1 MNGERLDSQSQVSGG
16 QSQVSDGLA
25 RILNSKRVVVC
36 VGSGGVGKTTV
47 AASLGFRAALEGRK
61 VLILTIDPAR
71 RLANSLGLSMQGN
84 VETRIDPERFAGQ
97 GLTPRGEL
105 WAMTLD
111 LRRTWDDLVT
121 RYAPDEE
128 RRERILQ
135 NRLYQQVSTTLAG
148 SLEYMAMEKVYE
160 LSRNRDYDL
169 LVLDTPPTAH
179 ALDFLDAPNRMLDL
193 VDNEAAKLLMVPAL
207 AAGKLGLNLFNF
219 GSSFIVKGLARFTG
233 VELLRDLADFLSS
246 FQGMYD
252 GFKQRAAA
260 TKALLT
266 GDESAFVL
274 VTSAQAHVV
283 EEAVFFAEELR
294 REQIEV
300 SAVICNRVHVDPTE
314 RGGARDAQE
323 IALALANARVPNESR
338 AALEGH
344 EGLPLLS
351 ERLARSIGDLARIAR
366 SDRAEIERLR
376 TVTGTETPLYLV
388 PRFDRDVYDLGGL
401 GMIAR
406 ELFENGESE
415 GG

>member
-1 MNGERLDSQSQVSGG
+1 MTGERREHAGLSQVLRS
-16 QSQVSDGLA
+16 
-25 RILNSKRVVVC
+25 NRVVVC

-47 AASLGFRAALEGRK
+47 AASLGFQAALEGRK

-71 RLANSLGLSMQGN
+71 RLANSLGLSLQGN
-84 VETRIDPERFAGQ
+84 VETRIDPERFARHGFS
-97 GLTPRGEL
+97 PRGEL

-128 RRERILQ
+128 RRERILK

-160 LSRNRDYDL
+160 LSRDRDYDL

-193 VDNEAAKLLMVPAL
+193 VDNEAARLMMIPAL

-219 GSSFIVKGLARFTG
+219 GSSFVVKGLARFTG
-233 VELLRDLADFLSS
+233 VELLRDLADFLAS

-266 GDESAFVL
+266 GGQAAFVL

-294 REQIEV
+294 REDI
-300 SAVICNRVHVDPTE
+300 AVASVVCNRVHVDPAE
-314 RGGARDAQE
+314 RGGATTPHE
-323 IALALANARVPNESR
+323 IALALAYERVPNE
-338 AALEGH
+338 GH
-344 EGLPLLS
+344 PLLS
-351 ERLARSIGDLARIAR
+351 ERLARSIEDLSRIAR
-366 SDRAEIERLR
+366 SDRTEIERLR
-376 TVTGTETPLYLV
+376 TVTGAGTPLYLV

-401 GMIAR
+401 AMVAR
-406 ELFENGESE
+406 ELFENGNSSE
-415 GG
+415 V